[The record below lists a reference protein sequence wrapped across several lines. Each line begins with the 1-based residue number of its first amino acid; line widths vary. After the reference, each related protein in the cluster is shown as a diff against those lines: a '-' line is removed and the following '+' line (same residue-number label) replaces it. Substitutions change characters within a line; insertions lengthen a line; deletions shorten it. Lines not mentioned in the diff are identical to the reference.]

1 MREAA
6 AEALATELGRV
17 RSNSPAI
24 VRETVVPLAASTV
37 TRSPESIELTPTDS
51 EPPETADTDAETTDA
66 SVNDDP
72 SSYYSLWRTEHPD
85 AEPETAAD
93 EPHAP
98 HLRQIGFALGAAAC
112 VLVAVTAAIWAI
124 SDDNAASVDGL
135 VAGTASAEESLT
147 ALPKPVEEVVPPG
160 WVAISSSI
168 EMDVWTGGERLGST
182 ADERLALAA
191 GSHQIEVVNE
201 QLRFRTTISMEVA
214 PGEVTDHTLELPD
227 GHLRID
233 GPPGAD
239 VWVGGRLIGHTP
251 LSDTP
256 IAMGTHDVVV
266 RHPALG
272 EWREEVV
279 VGADA
284 PTVLTVGD
292 TDPIEL

>member
-1 MREAA
+1 MFF
-6 AEALATELGRV
+6 
-17 RSNSPAI
+17 SN
-24 VRETVVPLAASTV
+24 L
-37 TRSPESIELTPTDS
+37 
-51 EPPETADTDAETTDA
+51 
-66 SVNDDP
+66 
-72 SSYYSLWRTEHPD
+72 
-85 AEPETAAD
+85 
-93 EPHAP
+93 
-98 HLRQIGFALGAAAC
+98 LGAAAC
-112 VLVAVTAAIWAI
+112 VLVAVTAAIWAT
-124 SDDNAASVDGL
+124 SDEKAASGDGL
-135 VAGTASAEESLT
+135 VAGTASTEQSLT
-147 ALPKPVEEVVPPG
+147 ALPEPVEEAVPPG
-160 WVAISSSI
+160 WVAISSRI
-168 EMDVWTGGERLGST
+168 EMDVLTSGERLGST

-239 VWVGGRLIGHTP
+239 VWVGGRLIGQTP

-272 EWREEVV
+272 EWRQEVI

-292 TDPIEL
+292 TEPMGP